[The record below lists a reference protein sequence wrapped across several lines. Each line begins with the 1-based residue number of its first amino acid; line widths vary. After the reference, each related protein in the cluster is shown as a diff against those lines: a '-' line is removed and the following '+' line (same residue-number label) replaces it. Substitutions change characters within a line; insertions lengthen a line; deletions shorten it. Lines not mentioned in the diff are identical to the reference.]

1 MQKRLGE
8 RIRELRE
15 ATDMSL
21 REFAKKLGVSP
32 PFWSD
37 VELGRRH
44 PSDEKVADAARLLRV
59 ELEELLKYDT
69 RPPVE
74 DVRRLSAADPAF
86 GLAFRRVIEE
96 GVTSQEL
103 MKLLDERRKTGEGS

>member
-1 MQKRLGE
+1 MQTLGE
-8 RIRELRE
+8 KIRELRE

-37 VELGRRH
+37 VELGRRY
-44 PSDEKVADAARLLRV
+44 PSDEKLADAARLLRV
-59 ELEELLKYDT
+59 DVEELQVHDT

-74 DVRRLSAADPAF
+74 DLRRLTAANPAF
-86 GLAFRRVIEE
+86 GIAFRRVIEE
-96 GVTSQEL
+96 CGTPEEL
-103 MKLLDERRKTGEGS
+103 MKLVDDLRKKGEGR